1 MGPPTNPVRFRG
13 RLAVIEL
20 EKGVH
25 GAVNGRAIR
34 EATRPEC
41 VDPPRRGNEK
51 RQPDAEGIALHG
63 LSLSDF
69 RSGPLNGFRR
79 ENRTKVWSKM
89 CAAIRGVCLMAEG
102 TPPAAPAR
110 PPPTL
115 GLPAPPR
122 VSRLIARPQLV
133 EGLRGRRA
141 PRRAP
146 IPARIGVWRRTPRRS
161 LAERWDSN
169 PQQLDARRRDDR
181 RNVCAR

>member
-1 MGPPTNPVRFRG
+1 M
-13 RLAVIEL
+13 IEL

-41 VDPPRRGNEK
+41 VDPPGRGNEK

-102 TPPAAPAR
+102 TPPAHR
-110 PPPTL
+110 PPAPDSGASSAAAREPTDY
-115 GLPAPPR
+115 
-122 VSRLIARPQLV
+122 RLN
-133 EGLRGRRA
+133 
-141 PRRAP
+141 
-146 IPARIGVWRRTPRRS
+146 S
-161 LAERWDSN
+161 LKAYAV
-169 PQQLDARRRDDR
+169 DAS
-181 RNVCAR
+181 